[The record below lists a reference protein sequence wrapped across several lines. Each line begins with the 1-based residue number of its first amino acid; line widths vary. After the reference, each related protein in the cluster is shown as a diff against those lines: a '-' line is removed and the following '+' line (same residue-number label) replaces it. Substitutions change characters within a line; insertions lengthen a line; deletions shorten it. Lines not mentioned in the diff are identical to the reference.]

1 MEYGDFE
8 RNLERLETMKR
19 NDLIYEMP
27 VGLAVA
33 RGGNE
38 IYLEVVNREFL
49 RAEGYEREELLAN
62 DCPYTDYIHSDDVG
76 RFEDAIER
84 CRNKKT
90 TEVME
95 LRIRNKEG
103 GVRWE
108 LIQCKLYEYRGAT
121 PLYILTSWDIDE
133 IGRASCRERV

>member
-19 NDLIYEMP
+19 DDLIYEMP
-27 VGLAVA
+27 VGVAVA

-38 IYLEVVNREFL
+38 LYLEVVNKEFL
-49 RAEGYEREELLAN
+49 RAEGYEREELLASKR
-62 DCPYTDYIHSDDVG
+62 PYTDYIYSDDVG
-76 RFEDAIER
+76 RFEDAIES
-84 CRNKKT
+84 CKNKKA

-95 LRIRNKEG
+95 LRMRTKEG

-108 LIQCKLYEYRGAT
+108 MLQCKLYAYRGAT
-121 PLYILTSWDIDE
+121 PLYIITSWDIDE
-133 IGRASCRERV
+133 RKNLEEELR